1 LTKPRRRGGA
11 GSEPEPELRP
21 EEHRPDGFSE
31 GAILRVL
38 SVPAE
43 AAGRRLDVFVTSQ
56 LRRTSR
62 TRAQHIIESGAFG
75 TDGRRLRPNDRVR
88 EGDRILLWRE
98 PFEEPGELPPFT
110 VLYEDDHLLVIDKP
124 PLVAV
129 HPTARYHHHTVIKRL
144 RAERPD
150 EFLALVHRI
159 DRETS
164 GILLI
169 ARSLDSERAFKR
181 LLEDRTLRAG
191 SGKAIEK
198 TYLAITHGV
207 PAATSVELP
216 LELDPDN
223 SLRVKMRVAAPGTG
237 LPSTTGIEL
246 VAERSGYAL
255 VRCALHTGRQHQIRV
270 HLAALGC
277 PVVGDKLYGPDERML
292 ARSADGELTD
302 EDRALL
308 ELPRHALHAHRY
320 ALTHAVTGAPLDLVS
335 PLPADL
341 QAFWD
346 GLADVLADPETP
358 A

>member
-1 LTKPRRRGGA
+1 MTKARRRGGA
-11 GSEPEPELRP
+11 GSEPSPPLDP
-21 EEHRPDGFSE
+21 EEHRPEGFSE

-38 SVPAE
+38 LVPGE

-56 LRRTSR
+56 LKRTSR
-62 TRAQHIIESGAFG
+62 TRAQAIIESGAYDE
-75 TDGRRLRPNDRVR
+75 TGRRLRPNDRVR

-98 PFEEPGELPPFT
+98 PFEEPGELPPFA

-169 ARSLDSERAFKR
+169 ARSIESERAFKR
-181 LLEDRTLRAG
+181 LLEDRTLKGGA
-191 SGKAIEK
+191 SSMEK
-198 TYLAITHGV
+198 TYLAISRGV
-207 PAATSVELP
+207 PTATSVELP

-223 SLRVKMRVAAPGTG
+223 SLRVKMRIAAPGSG
-237 LPSTTGIEL
+237 LPSSTGIEI

-270 HLAALGC
+270 HLSALGC

-320 ALTHAVTGAPLDLVS
+320 ALTHAVTGGPLDLVS

-346 GLADVLADPETP
+346 GLAES
-358 A
+358 